1 MHAVVNKY
9 TNFVENSL
17 VCRKPVQLMQDRGD
31 VHNSSCQG
39 VWTCHQ
45 SGSMVLEPLYF
56 FKLML
61 GGSSKERVV
70 VT

>member
-17 VCRKPVQLMQDRGD
+17 AYRKPVQLLQDRGD
-31 VHNSSCQG
+31 VHNSSWRG

-45 SGSMVLEPLYF
+45 SGSTVLEQL
-56 FKLML
+56 
-61 GGSSKERVV
+61 
-70 VT
+70 